1 MYLRNARLGDFALG
15 ELQPAQSTLTP
26 PQASVPTLTAAST
39 TLAQRLPP
47 NPLDSRAQAIIAAA
61 NAPTPGIYGRAVS
74 AVWSILRTYYP
85 SEATKVSWVVYS
97 ESVPGLITT
106 RMGTG
111 PSATGG
117 IRVGRYFIEHMNAR
131 SFARRV
137 LQVGHELRHVDQ
149 YRAGVI
155 DKARQPE
162 REFLAHCWAVFAG
175 ERPGTGRMRHSM
187 RVAIIDAA
195 LGYLNCLSAQV
206 RERYRKHEERLRAVR
221 ATEQAAS
228 RGPAT
233 FPPSTCVS
241 PP

>member
-1 MYLRNARLGDFALG
+1 MYLSETEVARR
-15 ELQPAQSTLTP
+15 
-26 PQASVPTLTAAST
+26 SVPLGPPPSASQRTRSPAPTIAAH
-39 TLAQRLPP
+39 RLPP
-47 NPLDSRAQAIIAAA
+47 NPLDGRAQAIIAAA
-61 NAPTPGIYGRAVS
+61 NAPTPGLSGRAVS
-74 AVWSILRTYYP
+74 TVWSILRTYYP
-85 SEATKVSWVVYS
+85 AEATKVAWVIYA
-97 ESVPGLITT
+97 ENEPGLLTT
-106 RMGTG
+106 RLGTG
-111 PSATGG
+111 PAVTGG
-117 IRVGRYFIEHMNAR
+117 IRVGKYFIEHVNAH

-175 ERPGTGRMRHSM
+175 ERPGTGRMSYSM

-206 RERYRKHEERLRAVR
+206 RARYRKHEERLRARR
-221 ATEQAAS
+221 ATEQAAR

-233 FPPSTCVS
+233 LPPSTCVS